1 MTKIDIKGAIVA
13 DSDKWFYDMFGEPA
27 TAPKDINEAIAN
39 DTDGKL
45 ELEVNSPGG
54 LVNSGNE
61 IYTALKSYDGKV
73 IVNIVGE
80 ACSAASLIAMAG
92 DTVRMSPV
100 AMMMIHNIKNGLM
113 GDKNDM
119 QDNAE
124 LLKKYDAVIASAYV
138 SKTGLSKNEILDKMD
153 KTTWLNAD
161 EAVDL
166 GFADEIMDFG
176 QKDKPMQLVAANTK
190 LYPPQMID
198 KFKDLMAENKRL
210 KEMPPHETI
219 DITTDNFIDKVV
231 AKLKEDSKPQEP
243 KATGFERF
251 LF

>member
-1 MTKIDIKGAIVA
+1 MTKIDIKGPIVA
-13 DSDKWFYDMFGEPA
+13 DSEKWFYDMFDEPA
-27 TAPKDINEAIAN
+27 TAPQDVNKAIAN
-39 DTDGKL
+39 DSDGTL
-45 ELEVNSPGG
+45 ELEINSPGG

-61 IYTALKSYDGKV
+61 IYTALKNYDGKV
-73 IVNIVGE
+73 VVNIVGE

-100 AMMMIHNIKNGLM
+100 SMMMIHNIKNGLM

-138 SKTGLSKNEILDKMD
+138 AKTGISKEEILDKMD

-161 EAVDL
+161 EAVEL

-176 QKDKPMQLVAANTK
+176 QEDQPMQLVAANTK
-190 LYPPQMID
+190 LYPPQMIN
-198 KFKDLMAENKRL
+198 KVKDLMAKNKQLKESAIDSDEIVNKLYSKIKENK
-210 KEMPPHETI
+210 
-219 DITTDNFIDKVV
+219 
-231 AKLKEDSKPQEP
+231 KPQEP

>member
-1 MTKIDIKGAIVA
+1 MTKIDVKGSIIA

-27 TAPKDINEAIAN
+27 TAPMDIAKAIEN
-39 DTDGKL
+39 DTDGEL
-45 ELEVNSPGG
+45 VLEVNSPGG

-61 IYTALKSYDGKV
+61 IYTTLKNYDGKV
-73 IVNIVGE
+73 TVNIVGE

-100 AMMMIHNIKNGLM
+100 AMMMIHNVRNGLA

-124 LLKKYDAVIASAYV
+124 LLAKFDKVLAGAYV
-138 SKTGLSKNEILDKMD
+138 AKTGLSKEEILDKMD
-153 KTTWLNAD
+153 KTTWLNAE
-161 EAVDL
+161 EAVDQ
-166 GFADEIMDFG
+166 GFADEIMDLG
-176 QKDKPMQLVAANTK
+176 QKDQPMQLVAANTK

-198 KFKDLMAENKRL
+198 KFKNLLAENKKL
-210 KEMPPHETI
+210 KEAPLHASI
-219 DITTDNFIDKVV
+219 DVTADDFMDKFI
-231 AKLKEDSKPQEP
+231 AKLKEDNKSQEP
-243 KATGFERF
+243 KATGFARF

>member
-1 MTKIDIKGAIVA
+1 MTKIDIKGSIVA
-13 DSDKWFYDMFGEPA
+13 DSDKWFYDMFGESA
-27 TAPKDINEAIAN
+27 TAPKDVNEAIAN
-39 DTDGKL
+39 DTDGRL

-61 IYTALKSYDGKV
+61 IYTALKNYDGKV

-124 LLKKYDAVIASAYV
+124 LLKKYDAVIASAYCA
-138 SKTGLSKNEILDKMD
+138 KTGLAEDAILDKMN

-161 EAVDL
+161 EAVEQ
-166 GFADEIMDFG
+166 GFADEIMEFE
-176 QKDKPMQLVAANTK
+176 QKEEPMQLVAANTK

-198 KFKDLMAENKRL
+198 KFKNLMAENKQL
-210 KEMPPHETI
+210 KESNFMANI
-219 DITTDNFIDKVV
+219 DVDMDQLSDYIVS
-231 AKLKEDSKPQEP
+231 KLKNDKQPQEP
-243 KATGFERF
+243 EATGFERF

>member
-1 MTKIDIKGAIVA
+1 MTKIDIKGSIVA
-13 DSDKWFYDMFGEPA
+13 DSDKWFYEMFDEPA
-27 TAPKDINEAIAN
+27 TAPQDVNKAIAN
-39 DTDGKL
+39 DSDGTL
-45 ELEVNSPGG
+45 ELEINSPGG

-61 IYTALKSYDGKV
+61 IYTALKNYDGKV
-73 IVNIVGE
+73 VVNIVGE

-100 AMMMIHNIKNGLM
+100 SMMMIHNIKNGLM

-124 LLKKYDAVIASAYV
+124 LLKKYDAVIASTYV
-138 SKTGLSKNEILDKMD
+138 AKTGISKEEILEKMN

-161 EAVDL
+161 EAVDQ

-176 QKDKPMQLVAANTK
+176 QKGEPMQLVAANTK
-190 LYPPQMID
+190 LYPPQMIN
-198 KFKDLMAENKRL
+198 KVKDLMAENKQL
-210 KEMPPHETI
+210 KESAI
-219 DITTDNFIDKVV
+219 DSDEIVN
-231 AKLKEDSKPQEP
+231 KLYSKIKEDNKPQEP

>member
-13 DSDKWFYDMFGEPA
+13 DSDKWFYDMFGESA
-27 TAPKDINEAIAN
+27 TAPKDVNEAIAN
-39 DTDGKL
+39 DTDGRL

-61 IYTALKSYDGKV
+61 IYTALKNYDGKV
-73 IVNIVGE
+73 IVNVVGE

-124 LLKKYDAVIASAYV
+124 LLKKYDAVIASAYCA
-138 SKTGLSKNEILDKMD
+138 KTGLAEDVILDKMN

-176 QKDKPMQLVAANTK
+176 QKDKTMQLVAASTK

-198 KFKDLMAENKRL
+198 KFKDLMVENKQL
-210 KEMPPHETI
+210 KESTPHVEV
-219 DITTDNFIDKVV
+219 DVNSDEFIDKVV
-231 AKLKEDSKPQEP
+231 AKLKENTKPKEP

>member
-1 MTKIDIKGAIVA
+1 MTKIDIKGSIVA
-13 DSDKWFYDMFGEPA
+13 DSEKWFYDMFDEPA
-27 TAPKDINEAIAN
+27 TAPQDVNKAIAN
-39 DTDGKL
+39 DSDGTL
-45 ELEVNSPGG
+45 ELEINSPGG

-61 IYTALKSYDGKV
+61 IYTALKNYDGKV
-73 IVNIVGE
+73 VVNIVGE

-138 SKTGLSKNEILDKMD
+138 AKTGLSTEEILNKMD

-161 EAVDL
+161 EAVEL

-176 QKDKPMQLVAANTK
+176 QKDQPMQLVAANTK
-190 LYPPQMID
+190 LYPPQMIN
-198 KFKDLMAENKRL
+198 KVKDLMAENKQL
-210 KEMPPHETI
+210 KESTPHATI
-219 DITTDNFIDKVV
+219 DINSDEFIDKVV
-231 AKLKEDSKPQEP
+231 AKLKENTQIKEP
-243 KATGFERF
+243 EATGFERF